1 MPAKQKSDERRVK
14 KWNEVINRQ
23 SLIIENYENELKEE
37 KQKNRHLIGHLTILK
52 TSAIISPLPQKKKL
66 LKEVPVLK
74 FDSDDEEENKKET
87 LKVNIL
93 NILFIEGPI
102 LEGFLGIFS
111 IIFRFFESGP
121 FPW

>member
-1 MPAKQKSDERRVK
+1 MPGKRPVDERRVL
-14 KWNEVINRQ
+14 KWNEVIQRQ
-23 SLIIENYENELKEE
+23 GSMLEDYAEELKEE
-37 KQKNRHLIGHLTILK
+37 KEKNRHLIGRLTILT